1 MFLSTSKSYKTK
13 LFPFVILMFR
23 YASGTNQSPYCFFYR
38 GLEVVFHFR
47 GLFLN
52 INPTGIHCLYF
63 QYFDFFF
70 WGGAGGPVWIK
81 VQNTD
86 CTRVAV
92 TGTA

>member
-1 MFLSTSKSYKTK
+1 MRTYTFLG
-13 LFPFVILMFR
+13 
-23 YASGTNQSPYCFFYR
+23 YANRCF
-38 GLEVVFHFR
+38 EVVFHFR
-47 GLFLN
+47 GFSLFLN

-70 WGGAGGPVWIK
+70 WGGGGPVWIK